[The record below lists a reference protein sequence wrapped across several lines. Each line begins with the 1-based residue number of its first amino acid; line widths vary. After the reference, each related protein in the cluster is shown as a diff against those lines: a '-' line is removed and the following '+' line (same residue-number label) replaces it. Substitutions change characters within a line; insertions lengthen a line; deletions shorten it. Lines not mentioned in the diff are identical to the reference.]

1 MLKKYHSE
9 HIYYDYVTILSFPCF
24 DFVVYYAEQMDQTI
38 PVFPHRHNLYE
49 IFYGL
54 AGTASF
60 SCGGQVTPLKPGTA
74 IIVGKNQKHRV
85 IYEPQSSVS
94 YFALIFDI
102 AFKNT
107 NCLLSDKQE
116 YDEIK
121 AVLEQIDL
129 EKFTYID
136 CGSSEDSLIQ
146 YIYEEVEQHGIG
158 WNSIVGSL
166 FYRLCINMLRRIKPV
181 QSQVR
186 TPSGYQNIALIASK
200 YIHANY
206 TDEIT
211 IDMIARQLNV
221 SPRHVNRLFNDQF
234 GASFAHTVNIIRM
247 EYAKQYLISTNDSIE
262 RIAAR
267 VGLPSGKAMTKL
279 FKAQEKIS
287 PAAYR
292 TAHRTAASPNSRQ
305 DKR

>member
-49 IFYGL
+49 IFYGV
-54 AGTASF
+54 GRY
-60 SCGGQVTPLKPGTA
+60 GQLLMRRSGYAAETR
-74 IIVGKNQKHRV
+74 NSHHRWEEPEAPRNLRATV
-85 IYEPQSSVS
+85 IR
-94 YFALIFDI
+94 FIFCIDFDI

-181 QSQVR
+181 PVASAHPVR
-186 TPSGYQNIALIASK
+186 LSK
-200 YIHANY
+200 HCL
-206 TDEIT
+206 DC
-211 IDMIARQLNV
+211 
-221 SPRHVNRLFNDQF
+221 F
-234 GASFAHTVNIIRM
+234 
-247 EYAKQYLISTNDSIE
+247 
-262 RIAAR
+262 
-267 VGLPSGKAMTKL
+267 
-279 FKAQEKIS
+279 
-287 PAAYR
+287 
-292 TAHRTAASPNSRQ
+292 
-305 DKR
+305 